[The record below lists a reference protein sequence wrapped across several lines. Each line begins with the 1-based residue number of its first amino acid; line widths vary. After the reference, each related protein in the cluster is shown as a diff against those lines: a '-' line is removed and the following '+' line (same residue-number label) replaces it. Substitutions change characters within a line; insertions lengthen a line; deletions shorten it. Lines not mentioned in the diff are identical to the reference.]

1 MSNILIFQP
10 TFRGVIK
17 MFKSAL
23 IVIMG
28 GFLFMSGAAQAG
40 NASAGKAKSAK
51 CAMCHGDDGKGTPP
65 LAGMSV
71 ATFTKNI
78 KAFQSGARDNKTMA
92 TIAKGLSKEDIADL
106 AAYYSALK

>member
-1 MSNILIFQP
+1 
-10 TFRGVIK
+10 

-23 IVIMG
+23 IVLMG
-28 GFLFMSGAAQAG
+28 GLLLVAGAAQAG
-40 NASAGKAKSAK
+40 NAKEGKEKSAK
-51 CAMCHGDDGKGTPP
+51 CAMCHGEDGKGYPP

-78 KAFQSGARDNKTMA
+78 KAFQSGARNNKTMA

>member
-1 MSNILIFQP
+1 
-10 TFRGVIK
+10 
-17 MFKSAL
+17 
-23 IVIMG
+23 MG
-28 GFLFMSGAAQAG
+28 GFLLMAGSAQAG

-65 LAGMSV
+65 LAGMAA

-78 KAFQSGARDNKTMA
+78 MAFQSGARDNKTMA
-92 TIAKGLSKEDIADL
+92 KIAKGLSKDDVADL